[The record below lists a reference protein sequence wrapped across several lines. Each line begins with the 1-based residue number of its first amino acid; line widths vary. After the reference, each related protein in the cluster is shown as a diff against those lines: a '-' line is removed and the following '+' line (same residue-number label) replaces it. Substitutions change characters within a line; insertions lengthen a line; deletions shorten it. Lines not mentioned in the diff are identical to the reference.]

1 MTRDPSLDD
10 PVDDLAR
17 WFADT
22 FADIGTMNRDFTEVI
37 ERDTAPGDDVAR
49 LARDAREPLGER
61 ARRFL
66 SDHPSA
72 DGAGLVFARPSDAA
86 SPSVIEW
93 WERGPGGELGRCT
106 FGVDP
111 AGARFYEY
119 DRLEWFTRAF
129 HDGRQWIAGPYI
141 DYLGVEHYIVTL
153 TVQAVAH
160 GRPVG
165 AAGIDIRVRDLE
177 RALMPIMR
185 RIPGEAAVLNPHNG
199 VLVGNSSRLLAGD
212 RLPEIPDGFRL
223 TDLDETGPLLRLL
236 HR

>member
-1 MTRDPSLDD
+1 MTPDLDD
-10 PVDDLAR
+10 PVGDLAR

-22 FADIGTMNRDFTEVI
+22 FADIGTMNRDFSAEI
-37 ERDTAPGDDVAR
+37 ERHTSPGDDVAR
-49 LARDAREPLGER
+49 LADAARDPLGER

-66 SDHPSA
+66 ADHPSA
-72 DGAGLVFARPSDAA
+72 DGAGLVFARPDDAG
-86 SPSVIEW
+86 SPSAIEW
-93 WERGPGGELGRCT
+93 WERGPDGEVGRCQ

-119 DRLEWFTRAF
+119 DRLEWFTRAY
-129 HDGRQWIAGPYI
+129 HDGRPWIAGPYI
-141 DYLGVEHYIVTL
+141 DYLGVEQYIVTL

-160 GRPVG
+160 GRAVG

-177 RALMPIMR
+177 RVLLPILR

-223 TDLDETGPLLRLL
+223 TDLGDTGSLLRLL

>member
-1 MTRDPSLDD
+1 MSTDD

-17 WFADT
+17 WFAGT
-22 FADIGTMNRDFTEVI
+22 FADIAAMNGDFTALI
-37 ERDTAPGDDVAR
+37 ERETVPGDGVAQ
-49 LARDAREPLGER
+49 LAEAVREPLGER
-61 ARRFL
+61 ARGFL
-66 SDHPSA
+66 AEHPSA
-72 DGAGLVFARPSDAA
+72 DGAGLVFARPDDAE

-93 WERGPGGELGRCT
+93 WERGPDGEVGRCS

-119 DRLEWFTRAF
+119 DRLEWFTRAY
-129 HDGRQWIAGPYI
+129 HDGSPWIAGPYI
-141 DYLGVEHYIVTL
+141 DYLGVEQYIVTL
-153 TVQAVAH
+153 TVQALGH

-165 AAGIDIRVRDLE
+165 ATGIDIRVRDLE

-212 RLPEIPDGFRL
+212 RLPEIPDGFTL
-223 TDLDETGPLLRLL
+223 TDLGAGGPPLRLL